1 MKIFSSIERGKSF
14 FQNEAEFMR
23 DVDELFDIFFL
34 TTSTE
39 DNLKNNPYFEWQTK
53 ISNSFLTKKDHG

>member
-39 DNLKNNPYFEWQTK
+39 DNLKNNTYFE
-53 ISNSFLTKKDHG
+53 